1 MSLVQTLIER
11 RANTW
16 EQAKALLDTV
26 DQRGD
31 GFTAEEDEQWS
42 RMNKELADL
51 DERIAELHGVEERN
65 RKADEIRSQYEEL
78 PPAAPE
84 RRKVEA
90 DAEKLR
96 AVARGE
102 TRAVEFS
109 WGEFRDLTKGT
120 ATDGQELVDTSF
132 LAQLN
137 EHLIET
143 AAILDAG
150 ATVLRTARGE
160 DLQVPKTTSYSAAAI
175 VAEGGTIGESDPQFG
190 QVTLGAFKYAF
201 LTQASNELLTDSA
214 IDLVSFLARQGGR
227 ALGEGFG
234 AHVATGT
241 GSGQPNGIVTAATT
255 GHTQTTTGVAGVP
268 QYDDLVDLVHSVIA
282 PYRRR
287 GASFVMSDA
296 TLAAIRKLVDGES
309 RPLWVPSLTAGEP
322 STLLGYPVVVDHNI
336 ADAAVSAE
344 SVVFGDLS
352 GYYGRLAGAVRVERS
367 DDFAFNTD
375 LVTWRFV
382 MRADGD
388 LIDTNSVKTFVGAA
402 T

>member
-1 MSLVQTLIER
+1 MSLIQTLIES

-26 DQRGD
+26 EERGD
-31 GFTAEEDEQWS
+31 GFTAEEDAQWET
-42 RMNKELADL
+42 MNEDIAEKDK
-51 DERIAELHGVEERN
+51 RIAELHDVDQRN
-65 RKADEIRSQYEEL
+65 RKADEIREQYDNL
-78 PPAAPE
+78 PSASPE
-84 RRKVEA
+84 KTAVEA

-102 TRAVEFS
+102 TRGADYE
-109 WGEFRDLTKGT
+109 WRDLTKGT
-120 ATDGQELVDTSF
+120 ATDGEELVPTSF

-143 AAILDAG
+143 AAIVDAG
-150 ATVLRTARGE
+150 ATVLRTDSGE
-160 DLQVPKTTSYSAAAI
+160 DLEVPKTTSYSAASI

-201 LTQASNELLTDSA
+201 IVQASRELLEDSA
-214 IDLVSFLARQGGR
+214 IDLVEFLARQGGR

-234 AHVATGT
+234 GDVATGS
-241 GSGQPNGIVTAATT
+241 GSGEPNGVVTAATV
-255 GHTQTTTGVAGVP
+255 GHTQTTTGVSGVP
-268 QYDDLVDLVHSVIA
+268 QYDDLIDTIHSVIS

-287 GASFVMSDA
+287 PGAALVMSDA
-296 TLAAIRKLVDGES
+296 TLAEIRKLEDS
-309 RPLWVPSLTAGEP
+309 QNRPLWVPSLVAGEP
-322 STLLGYPVVVDHNI
+322 STLLGVPVVVDHNI
-336 ADAAVSAE
+336 ADAATSAK
-344 SVVFGDLS
+344 SLAYGDLS
-352 GYYGRLAGAVRVERS
+352 GYFARFARGIRVERS

-375 LVTWRFV
+375 LVSWRFI

>member
-1 MSLVQTLIER
+1 MSLIQTLIER

-26 DQRGD
+26 ETAGD
-31 GFTAEEDEQWS
+31 GFTAEQEEQWQK
-42 RMNKELADL
+42 MNTELSDL
-51 DERIAELHGVEERN
+51 DARIDELEDVEARN
-65 RKADEIRSQYEEL
+65 RKADEIREQYDNL
-78 PPAAPE
+78 PPASPE
-84 RRKVEA
+84 RTKVEE

-96 AVARGE
+96 KIARGE
-102 TRAVEFS
+102 SRAADFE
-109 WGEFRDLTKGT
+109 WRDLTKGT
-120 ATDGQELVDTSF
+120 ATDGAELVPTGF

-143 AAILDAG
+143 AAIVGAG
-150 ATVLRTARGE
+150 ATVLRTASGE
-160 DLQVPKTTSYSAAAI
+160 DLEIPKTTSYSAASI

-190 QVTLGAFKYAF
+190 QVTLGSFKYGF
-201 LTQASNELLTDSA
+201 ITQASSELLQDSA
-214 IDLVSFLARQGGR
+214 IDLVSFLASQGGR

-234 AHVATGT
+234 GDVATGS
-241 GSGQPNGIVTAATT
+241 GSGAPNGVVTAATV

-268 QYDDLVDLVHSVIA
+268 QYDDLIDTIHSVIS

-287 GASFVMSDA
+287 STAAFVMSDA
-296 TLAAIRKLVDGES
+296 TLAAIRKLEDS
-309 RPLWVPSLTAGEP
+309 QNRPLWVPSLTAGEP

-336 ADAAVSAE
+336 ADAATSAK
-344 SVVFGDLS
+344 SLVFGDLS
-352 GYYGRLAGAVRVERS
+352 GYFARFSGSIRVERS

-375 LVTWRFV
+375 LVSWRFL

-388 LIDTNSVKTFVGAA
+388 LVDTNAVKTFEGAA